1 MDDSLEAKVTR
12 LARVSESLARRHTA
26 LQVMILARLDAL
38 QAAVVSGL
46 SQLGVQSPRQSMEA
60 AIQNAA
66 RGAAESQLAAFA
78 DSDPTMASELRAC
91 ITRYLD
97 DDTEEA
103 PKQ

>member
-1 MDDSLEAKVTR
+1 
-12 LARVSESLARRHTA
+12 
-26 LQVMILARLDAL
+26 
-38 QAAVVSGL
+38 
-46 SQLGVQSPRQSMEA
+46 MEA

-66 RGAAESQLAAFA
+66 RGAAESQLAEFA